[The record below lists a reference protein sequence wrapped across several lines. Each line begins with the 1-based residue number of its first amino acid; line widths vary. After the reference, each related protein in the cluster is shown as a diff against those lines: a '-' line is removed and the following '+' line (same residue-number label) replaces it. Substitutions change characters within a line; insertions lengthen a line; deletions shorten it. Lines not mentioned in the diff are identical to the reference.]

1 MELHTSRFGI
11 VHLDEQAV
19 YAFPKGLPGF
29 EEETQ
34 FIIVAPKEEEPFAFL
49 QSTKSP
55 DLAFVIADPFLFYAD
70 YDFELS
76 DGMMEELRI
85 ASPEDVLVRAII
97 TVPDELD
104 KATINLVAP
113 IIFNG
118 PAMLARQV
126 VLGKTPYSTRHPL
139 FAAVGSR

>member
-1 MELHTSRFGI
+1 MELQTSRFG
-11 VHLDEQAV
+11 VLQVDEEAI
-19 YAFPKGLPGF
+19 YTFSKGIPGF
-29 EEETQ
+29 EEETR

-49 QSTKSP
+49 QSTRNP

-76 DGMMEELRI
+76 GSIIAELGI
-85 ASPEDVLVRAII
+85 ESPEVVLVRSII
-97 TVPDELD
+97 TIPDELD

-118 PAMLARQV
+118 PARSAKQV

-139 FAAVGSR
+139 FAAAGSR

>member
-1 MELHTSRFGI
+1 MELQTSRFGI
-11 VHLDEQAV
+11 LEVDEHTI
-19 YAFPKGLPGF
+19 YTFPKGLPGF
-29 EEETQ
+29 EEATK

-49 QSTKSP
+49 QSIQKD
-55 DLAFVIADPFLFYAD
+55 DLAFVIADPFLFCDD

-76 DGMMEELRI
+76 DSIIAELGI
-85 ASPEDVLVRAII
+85 DSPAEVLVRSII
-97 TVPDELD
+97 TIPDELD

-118 PAMLARQV
+118 PAMIAKQV

-139 FAAVGSR
+139 FAAAGSR